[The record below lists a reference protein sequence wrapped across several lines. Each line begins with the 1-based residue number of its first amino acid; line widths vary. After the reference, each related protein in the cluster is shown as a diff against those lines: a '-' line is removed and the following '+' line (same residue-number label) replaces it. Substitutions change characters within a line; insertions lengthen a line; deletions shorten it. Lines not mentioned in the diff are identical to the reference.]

1 MRKTVMPREARPVL
15 ALGCTA
21 VLVTLS
27 CTGCFSLTTKPKPPG
42 CPAAAPSATAAAGD
56 TAGAASNTVVLIDT
70 TASYWPAKGGSA
82 QLAESPQTA
91 AVSELMTD
99 YGKAGTN
106 LVSLGTF
113 NGSSTT
119 ITWQLTDA
127 VLPIPY
133 GTGKTIDTFK
143 KVAAGCL
150 GNMVKQA
157 VKAEP
162 AAGGT
167 DVMAAL
173 DAAGEQIGSTSPGNS
188 HVMIITDGLSNTG
201 CLNLNQVF
209 SVGESA
215 ASVVRTCPGQGGI
228 ARLRGVSLELA
239 GVGVQAQSKPLPSSD
254 QTWLVRYWR
263 DVCTALGVKQ
273 AQSCVSTEGDA
284 GVRASDL
291 NRPLDPPISFPGISR
306 PGRDIL
312 PADLLF
318 AFDSATLTPTAQ
330 AYLDILVPQIRSRGL
345 SVTKI
350 VGHTDPVG
358 SAAYNRGL
366 SLRRAQA
373 VQAYLSEQGL
383 TGSQAQGVGFSQPA
397 CPSSGRPSAACLAKD
412 RRVVIFLEGH
422 T

>member
-1 MRKTVMPREARPVL
+1 M
-15 ALGCTA
+15 
-21 VLVTLS
+21 
-27 CTGCFSLTTKPKPPG
+27 
-42 CPAAAPSATAAAGD
+42 
-56 TAGAASNTVVLIDT
+56 
-70 TASYWPAKGGSA
+70 
-82 QLAESPQTA
+82 
-91 AVSELMTD
+91 
-99 YGKAGTN
+99 
-106 LVSLGTF
+106 SLGTF

-188 HVMIITDGLSNTG
+188 QVMIITDGLSNTG

-239 GVGVQAQSKPLPSSD
+239 GIGVQAQSKPLPSSD

-306 PGRDIL
+306 PGQDIL

-345 SVTKI
+345 SR
-350 VGHTDPVG
+350 DQD
-358 SAAYNRGL
+358 
-366 SLRRAQA
+366 RRT
-373 VQAYLSEQGL
+373 YR
-383 TGSQAQGVGFSQPA
+383 
-397 CPSSGRPSAACLAKD
+397 SGRLGRLQPRALAAPGASRPGLPVRAGPHREPGPGGRFLATRLPLVRTAQRGVPGQGPA
-412 RRVVIFLEGH
+412 RRHLPGGTHMTGYPDDDDVVEGQIVDDGPADQRFH
-422 T
+422 PGPEPLLNRDDIPGSLPPRLQL